1 MRRVVITG
9 MGAVTPIGNEINL
22 FWDHLING
30 MCGIGEITRFDTT
43 NYKVKIAAEIKN
55 FDPTLYIEK
64 SQVRKTDLYCQYG
77 IAAAAMAMKD
87 SRLAEFSDGVKGTV
101 TMNGIDPERLGVYVG
116 SGIGGMNTFVNE
128 TEKLLQGGPGRV
140 SPFFIPMMIGNI
152 AAGTIAIQY
161 GAKGPCLPIVTA
173 CATGSHAIGEAFR
186 AIKED
191 HADAIIAGGAEASIT
206 PIAVAGFTNCM
217 ALSKRNDPAC
227 ASIPFDKRRDGFV
240 IAEGSGIV
248 VLEELEHA
256 KARNATIYGEIT
268 GYGNTCD
275 AYHITAP
282 DPTAQGAA
290 KAISLALDETF
301 RSDPDYEKQVKGQAA
316 VYINAHGTSTPLNDK
331 TETMAIKKALG
342 EEWAYK
348 VMVSSTKSMTGHM
361 LSAAGAVEAIIITKA
376 MTEGIIPPTIGYVE
390 KDEDCDLDYV
400 PNTARHAFPDL
411 ALSTSLGFGG
421 HNACIAIKPARL
433 I

>member
-1 MRRVVITG
+1 MITG
-9 MGAVTPIGNEINL
+9 MGVVTPIGNEMNL
-22 FWDHLING
+22 FWDNLING
-30 MCGIGEITRFDTT
+30 VCGIGAITKFDTT
-43 NYKVKIAAEIKN
+43 DYKVKIAAEIKD

-87 SRLAEFSDGVKGTV
+87 SRLAEFSEGTRGTV
-101 TMNGIDPERLGVYVG
+101 TMKDIDPERLGVYVG

-128 TEKLLQGGPGRV
+128 TEKLLKGGPGRV

-161 GAKGPCLPIVTA
+161 EAKGPCLPVVTA
-173 CATGSHAIGEAFR
+173 CATGSHAIGEAFH
-186 AIKED
+186 AIRED
-191 HADAIIAGGAEASIT
+191 RADAIIAGGCEASIT

-217 ALSKRNDPAC
+217 ALTKRNDPMC

-256 KARNATIYGEIT
+256 KERKATIYGEIV

-290 KAISLALDETF
+290 NAISIALKEAF
-301 RSDPDYEKQVKGQAA
+301 RFDPEYEKLVRDHAA

-331 TETMAIKKALG
+331 TETLAIKKALG
-342 EEWAYK
+342 EELAHR

-361 LSAAGAVEAIIITKA
+361 LSAAGAVEAIIIAKA
-376 MTEGIIPPTIGYVE
+376 MQEGVIPPTIGYVE
-390 KDEDCDLDYV
+390 IDEDCDLDYV
-400 PNTARHAFPDL
+400 PNVARHAFPDL

-433 I
+433 V